1 MWLGSRDS
9 ALTLREEPEE
19 PQVCSPCP
27 QGPLHGFAALMVSL
41 DAGDRGGEEGA
52 ALMGIH
58 VATTVLLT
66 QREGVFHI
74 SSAEICAQRHSVAG
88 LQCILLCPGH
98 RRHLRLLAHS

>member
-74 SSAEICAQRHSVAG
+74 SSAEILAQRHSVAG
-88 LQCILLCPGH
+88 LQWILLCPGH
-98 RRHLRLLAHS
+98 RRCL